1 MELKD
6 PELKEASGSGA
17 VSVTDWNACYNS
29 GDDMI
34 ALSCTVTTEDSRA
47 TITGVGLILNNS
59 KGVILCSSYTDFTSG
74 TKSAEPALNLPPNGL
89 VVGDTVS
96 GVVSGEADGEHYFFE
111 QQLTIT
117 SCS

>member
-1 MELKD
+1 MELKE
-6 PELKEASGSGA
+6 PQLKEAAGSGA

-59 KGVILCSSYTDFTSG
+59 KGVILCSTYTGLSGG
-74 TKSAEPALNLPPNGL
+74 TKSVNPSLNLPPNGL
-89 VVGDTVS
+89 GVGDTVWA
-96 GVVSGEADGEHYFFE
+96 VVSGEVAGQHYFFE
-111 QQLTIT
+111 QELTIG
-117 SCS
+117 SC